1 MRGNDIV
8 NKAIR
13 NKPRTKKKK
22 VMTNILEKLNHTPL
36 CPICS
41 MYYKNPQTSVKDS
54 RTYHTIESLLPY
66 FSDQLL
72 LCFNIRRRAGFPSK

>member
-22 VMTNILEKLNHTPL
+22 SDDKYTGKAEPHT
-36 CPICS
+36 S
-41 MYYKNPQTSVKDS
+41 TSYLQYV
-54 RTYHTIESLLPY
+54 L
-66 FSDQLL
+66 
-72 LCFNIRRRAGFPSK
+72 